1 MRVGAP
7 VTYELVESDED
18 GALLRCPGCG
28 KRIPAKD
35 ACDPHCVFAFDKWWH
50 RPCHLKATP
59 EYRLRDKL
67 FRLQG
72 DCWKEDPQTALSD
85 LIGNLGHFAT
95 IQGIDFEEA
104 IRRGVGYWQ
113 EETQ

>member
-1 MRVGAP
+1 MAKKQKP
-7 VTYELVESDED
+7 VILC
-18 GALLRCPGCG
+18 AGCG
-28 KRIPAKD
+28 KRIPEKD
-35 ACDPHCVFAFDKWWH
+35 ACDPHCIFIDKKWWH
-50 RPCHLKATP
+50 RTCHLPATP
-59 EYRLRDKL
+59 EYGLMDRL

-72 DCWKEDPQTALSD
+72 DWEADPETALSD

-113 EETQ
+113 EEKQ